1 MRWISHSV
9 LVLIVMRTALA
20 GSGVPR
26 STSAQDATPDA
37 SPRAGQGEGFAARTL
52 AVRTMDVLRPGTAAL
67 ALGRIVVAPGRW
79 CPLTRAIPL
88 PRSSS

>member
-9 LVLIVMRTALA
+9 LVLIVMLTALA